1 MTIVLFLIAACIIAL
16 PFLPP
21 VKRAL
26 QKLNP
31 RLAVFGHIGVFA
43 VFAVMLTVFV
53 FSGDV
58 SAAGEAAAEAGS
70 SGLANGL
77 GYLAAALSTGM
88 STIGAG
94 IAVAAGSSAAI
105 GATSENP
112 KMLSKGLIFV
122 ALGEGIVLYGLL
134 MSFMILN
141 QLG

>member
-1 MTIVLFLIAACIIAL
+1 MIILMFVLAALLIVI

-31 RLAVFGHIGVFA
+31 RLAVFGNIGVFA
-43 VFAVMLTVFV
+43 IFAIILTVFV
-53 FSGDV
+53 FSGNAA
-58 SAAGEAAAEAGS
+58 AAGEVAAEAGG

-77 GYLAAALSTGM
+77 GYLAAARST
-88 STIGAG
+88 G
-94 IAVAAGSSAAI
+94 IAVAAGASAAI
-105 GATSENP
+105 GATSEDP

>member
-1 MTIVLFLIAACIIAL
+1 MTIVLFLVLALIIGI

-31 RLAVFGHIGVFA
+31 RLAVFGNIGVFA
-43 VFAVMLTVFV
+43 IFAVMLTVFV
-53 FSGDV
+53 FSGDA
-58 SAAGEAAAEAGS
+58 SAAGEAAAEASGA
-70 SGLANGL
+70 GLANGL

-94 IAVAAGSSAAI
+94 IAVAAGASAAI
-105 GATSENP
+105 GATSEDP

>member
-1 MTIVLFLIAACIIAL
+1 MIILMFVLAALLIVI

-31 RLAVFGHIGVFA
+31 RLAVFGNIGVFA
-43 VFAVMLTVFV
+43 IFAIILTVFV
-53 FSGDV
+53 FSGNAA
-58 SAAGEAAAEAGS
+58 AAGEVAAEAGG

-94 IAVAAGSSAAI
+94 IAVAAGASAAI
-105 GATSENP
+105 GATSEDP

>member
-1 MTIVLFLIAACIIAL
+1 MTILMFFIAALIIAV

-31 RLAVFGHIGVFA
+31 RLAVFGNIGVFA
-43 VFAVMLTVFV
+43 VFAIVLTVFV
-53 FSGDV
+53 FSGNAA
-58 SAAGEAAAEAGS
+58 AAGEAAAEASG

-94 IAVAAGSSAAI
+94 IAVAAGASAAI
-105 GATSENP
+105 GATSEDP